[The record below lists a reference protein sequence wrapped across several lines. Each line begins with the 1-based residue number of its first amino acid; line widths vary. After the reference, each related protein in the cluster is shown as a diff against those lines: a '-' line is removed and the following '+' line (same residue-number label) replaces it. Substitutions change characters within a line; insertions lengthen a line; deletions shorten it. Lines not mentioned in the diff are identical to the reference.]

1 MLPLMKMRLAIM
13 CMICMPFVFQAAAA
27 DSVIV
32 RKEARLDILT
42 GKQAYLNKRSAMFTG
57 SGQYKGYRIQVT
69 STSKRDEAFRIKSE
83 LLVKFPDQKTYVLFR
98 SPSFK
103 VRIGNF
109 IKMEDAEKFKAQLN
123 KLFPYG
129 VYIVEDAIEYT
140 PKEDEEL
147 IPQ

>member
-1 MLPLMKMRLAIM
+1 MLPRVKMSLTILGM
-13 CMICMPFVFQAAAA
+13 LLFFCAAAA

-42 GKQAYLNKRSAMFTG
+42 SKQVYLNKRAAMLTS
-57 SGQYKGYRIQVT
+57 SGKYKGYRIQVT
-69 STSKRDEAFRIKSE
+69 STSKREEAFRIKSD
-83 LLVKFPDQKTYVLFR
+83 LLVKFPDQKTYVLYQ

-109 IKMEDAEKFKAQLN
+109 IRMEDAENFKAQLN

-129 VYIVEDAIEYT
+129 VYIVEDAIDYT
-140 PKEDEEL
+140 PKDEEEI